1 MYFGFKHFLIPD
13 ITVQEIDQ
21 AKTRKFMY
29 HQQSKSGHEVLFIG
43 FYDKLYTLVFIFST
57 CHNTS
62 STANSIV
69 HVFLPG
75 KRKRHRMDENGWEWM
90 LLHFGLDFTSGSLL
104 YVLTIH
110 FFTFLLYLTYC
121 VSCSC
126 FIINATLCFASWLLL
141 IWTSTAGSFI
151 CLRCNLMQFSRWLE
165 WSKWTVNRL
174 LPMR

>member
-62 STANSIV
+62 STADSIV

-75 KRKRHRMDENGWEWM
+75 KRKRHRMDENGCYYILVLILLQAAYFM
-90 LLHFGLDFTSGSLL
+90 CLQFIFLHFCCT
-104 YVLTIH
+104 
-110 FFTFLLYLTYC
+110 
-121 VSCSC
+121 
-126 FIINATLCFASWLLL
+126 
-141 IWTSTAGSFI
+141 
-151 CLRCNLMQFSRWLE
+151 
-165 WSKWTVNRL
+165 
-174 LPMR
+174 